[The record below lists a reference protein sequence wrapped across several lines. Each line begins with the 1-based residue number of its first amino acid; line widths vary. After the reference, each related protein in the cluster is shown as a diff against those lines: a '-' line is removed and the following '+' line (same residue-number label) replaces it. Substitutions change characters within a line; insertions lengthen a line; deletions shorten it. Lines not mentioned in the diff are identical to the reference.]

1 MSAAPVPIVG
11 GNAGTGSNSNAP
23 PAPIVDGTSELDYA
37 AAGLEP
43 LTPEEQE
50 YLRKHAGHEGQHLAM
65 ILILITALVL
75 AQVALIEW
83 RRRRPKSYAY
93 ISLAGLALVP
103 LALAI
108 NAKFTR
114 FLWIYAL
121 FVLANS
127 WVVYRATRRPMSS
140 RTPRAVYRWFAAV
153 YQICY
158 FLGIAGYVV
167 VILSLLGISNLVTN
181 GPDAFSFG
189 LLVMFYG
196 LYFGVLSRDFVEVLS
211 DHMAQAIGYYSKDG
225 LPQKYLRENVCAV
238 CGDHT
243 LGDPDGDS
251 PNPTHQLNCG
261 HVFHE
266 SCIRGWCIT
275 GKKQSC
281 PYCSEKVDLS
291 AFSEHPWDKAQMY
304 YLQVIDMLRYL
315 VVWQPLIFIGVH
327 GLYKV
332 IGLE

>member
-1 MSAAPVPIVG
+1 M
-11 GNAGTGSNSNAP
+11 
-23 PAPIVDGTSELDYA
+23 
-37 AAGLEP
+37 
-43 LTPEEQE
+43 
-50 YLRKHAGHEGQHLAM
+50 
-65 ILILITALVL
+65 
-75 AQVALIEW
+75 
-83 RRRRPKSYAY
+83 
-93 ISLAGLALVP
+93 
-103 LALAI
+103 
-108 NAKFTR
+108 
-114 FLWIYAL
+114 
-121 FVLANS
+121 
-127 WVVYRATRRPMSS
+127 
-140 RTPRAVYRWFAAV
+140 
-153 YQICY
+153 
-158 FLGIAGYVV
+158 V

-211 DHMAQAIGYYSKDG
+211 DHMAQAIGYYSKEG
-225 LPQKYLRENVCAV
+225 LPQKYVRPSPASIVTHLFHQLTHPTRNAAQLRENVCAV

-243 LGDPDGDS
+243 MGDPDGDS

-281 PYCSEKVDLS
+281 PYCSEKVDLT

-327 GLYKV
+327 VRCGFL
-332 IGLE
+332 LLWCLPSTR